1 MKNLIKGYTKRFLN
15 KSRSQES
22 KSCFTITDKD
32 VKFII
37 NNEEF
42 YLSQMLEEIDEK
54 LNQAAIVKWAG
65 IVISVALAVPAAI
78 TLNNYMAMRDYAN
91 TQLIKLKEQE
101 EDLKEQNVK
110 LKEQDAELRD
120 LRIDIE
126 VLKVLVEKSNK

>member
-22 KSCFTITDKD
+22 KTAFTVIDKD
-32 VKFII
+32 VKFVI
-37 NNEEF
+37 NNKEF
-42 YLSQMLEEIDEK
+42 YLLQMLEEIDEK
-54 LNQAAIVKWAG
+54 LNQVAIVKWAG

-91 TQLIKLKEQE
+91 TQLIKLKEQ
-101 EDLKEQNVK
+101 DVK

-126 VLKVLVEKSNK
+126 VLKVFVEKSNK